1 MSDLEYRVIWH
12 GEMMMSPQMIKYS
25 RIIKGSDYISAEFTE
40 AEKMQILAAYYEAK
54 YCQSANP
61 ILWLPMIVALL
72 IACMMLAC
80 SPAPAESIPPSSAT
94 FASNVEQIV
103 KPPAT
108 PKGDLPTTEV
118 KPLSLENLQH
128 QVQAIENLQK
138 AQWALA
144 LIDTYSN
151 ACGRR
156 FDEGD
161 DYTGCVN
168 EAIKCAFKSMEN
180 GNVSFDALRRCGEG
194 ME

>member
-1 MSDLEYRVIWH
+1 MSLDLKILATFSLLFLVSFVLGYLIYKPLH
-12 GEMMMSPQMIKYS
+12 DNKFCNLLA
-25 RIIKGSDYISAEFTE
+25 YISAACFLG
-40 AEKMQILAAYYEAK
+40 MIGSILLT
-54 YCQSANP
+54 
-61 ILWLPMIVALL
+61 ILISS
-72 IACMMLAC
+72 C
-80 SPAPAESIPPSSAT
+80 SPAPAESIPTSSAT
-94 FASNVEQIV
+94 FAANIEQLV
-103 KPPAT
+103 KPTAT
-108 PKGDLPTTEV
+108 PKGSLPTTEA
-118 KPLSLENLQH
+118 KPLSLDSLQK

-180 GNVSFDALRRCGEG
+180 GNVSFDALRRCGEDSN
-194 ME
+194 ETK